1 MMHSDSQRNAVG
13 QPSRQIG
20 ISESNAAVNLDADKI
35 NRGLAW
41 LRRLPTLPPTSLPD
55 VADVERIRR
64 TLMEPCSQVWILA
77 RVAALLSPYYEKDTP
92 QSVRKMEAEDWLEEL
107 SGYPQWA
114 IERAVRWWKSA
125 ENPDRRK
132 RPLEGDIAAICR
144 REVDVPKTA
153 LRMLEFRRNGRDF
166 TPPDDRP
173 RERVSAERS
182 AQILAEVGFAVKR
195 MNGGSDD

>member
-1 MMHSDSQRNAVG
+1 MHSDLQKNAVG

-20 ISESNAAVNLDADKI
+20 ISKSKAVDLDADKI
-35 NRGLAW
+35 SRGLAW
-41 LRRLPTLPPTSLPD
+41 LRRLQTLPPTSLPD

-64 TLMEPCSQVWILA
+64 TLMQPCSQVWILA

-92 QSVRKMEAEDWLEEL
+92 QSVRKMEAEDWLQEL
-107 SGYPQWA
+107 SEYPQWA

-132 RPLEGDIAAICR
+132 RPLEGDIGAICR

-173 RERVSAERS
+173 KERVSAERS